1 VWFGEMLP
9 DNVLKQA
16 FAAARDCD
24 VLLSIGTSSLVFP
37 AAQIPIDAYR
47 AGAKV
52 IQVNPNATDLDAIA
66 DFNLR
71 GTAATV
77 MPALVRRVGAQDG

>member
-1 VWFGEMLP
+1 
-9 DNVLKQA
+9 
-16 FAAARDCD
+16 
-24 VLLSIGTSSLVFP
+24 
-37 AAQIPIDAYR
+37 
-47 AGAKV
+47 V

-77 MPALVRRVGAQDG
+77 MPALVRTVGAQDGPANARRGLE